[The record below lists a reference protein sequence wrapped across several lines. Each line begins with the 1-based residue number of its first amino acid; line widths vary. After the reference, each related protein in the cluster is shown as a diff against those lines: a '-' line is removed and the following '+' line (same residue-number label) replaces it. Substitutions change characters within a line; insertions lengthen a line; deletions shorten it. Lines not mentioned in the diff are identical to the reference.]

1 MDDAF
6 HKYGLG
12 RLSEDD
18 MASETAIKF
27 LLNHFIKGRLYDRQM
42 KHDEV
47 FESIGGTGLKIQRP
61 ATGKSYHKRLRIFQ
75 RTVLTLVNYHFAGN
89 ATVNHAHIVE
99 SEVFV
104 YNLGTMYYID
114 DILYPEIFD
123 KMVKEA
129 DATTSIPTTLKQTT
143 SSDSEQVPIETVT
156 QSTEQGKDIFV
167 LNERGGNIDESSD
180 LDHDLDAD
188 EDDDDDEIVTPRAL
202 PVQFM
207 IEPPKK

>member
-1 MDDAF
+1 M
-6 HKYGLG
+6 KYSNQSVELVWKSNDLQQV
-12 RLSEDD
+12 RE
-18 MASETAIKF
+18 
-27 LLNHFIKGRLYDRQM
+27 LNEMWKHFCKMQYWYGIY
-42 KHDEV
+42 
-47 FESIGGTGLKIQRP
+47 FIGN
-61 ATGKSYHKRLRIFQ
+61 
-75 RTVLTLVNYHFAGN
+75 V
-89 ATVNHAHIVE
+89 TVNHAHIVE

-123 KMVKEA
+123 KMVKNA
-129 DATTSIPTTLKQTT
+129 DTTTAIPTTLKLTT
-143 SSDSEQVPIETVT
+143 SSDAEQVPIETVT
-156 QSTEQGKDIFV
+156 QSNEPGKDIFV